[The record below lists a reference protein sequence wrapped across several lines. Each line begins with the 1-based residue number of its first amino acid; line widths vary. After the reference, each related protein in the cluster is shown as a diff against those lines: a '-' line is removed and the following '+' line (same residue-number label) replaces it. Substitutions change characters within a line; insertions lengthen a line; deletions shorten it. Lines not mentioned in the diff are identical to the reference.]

1 MRDDA
6 TVLSCCPALP
16 CQVRFKD
23 KTPAPLGG
31 MDRLLEAV
39 QSRTL
44 EAGAAVAAAQVRSL
58 TGEGSRRPSRG
69 LLTLTPLSSLPA
81 LLRQSSLAA
90 AANRLSCVTTLILM
104 LIRFRFGLGAA
115 AAAVLAQHL
124 SPRVVDSMDEVR
136 GGGEAWVGDGG
147 GGGEAW
153 VGDASP
159 SAPSPSSTP
168 TLQGWEEEV
177 GAAVAY
183 LLRTKLAKGADG
195 AAVAGKEGAA
205 TAAAAASAAAGGVGT
220 AQTLSLPTETDK
232 LKKHLTI
239 LCDRLQK
246 GHALE

>member
-1 MRDDA
+1 
-6 TVLSCCPALP
+6 
-16 CQVRFKD
+16 
-23 KTPAPLGG
+23 
-31 MDRLLEAV
+31 
-39 QSRTL
+39 
-44 EAGAAVAAAQVRSL
+44 
-58 TGEGSRRPSRG
+58 
-69 LLTLTPLSSLPA
+69 
-81 LLRQSSLAA
+81 
-90 AANRLSCVTTLILM
+90 M
-104 LIRFRFGLGAA
+104 LVRFRFGLSAA

-136 GGGEAWVGDGG
+136 RGGGREGRKEAGVGHVGG
-147 GGGEAW
+147 GHHKPPAL
-153 VGDASP
+153 SP
-159 SAPSPSSTP
+159 LSLSSPTP
-168 TLQGWEEEV
+168 QGWEEEV